1 MRIMDKRYNREYSPE
16 WRKDLYEDLFPEE
29 ALEMPFCV
37 EMIENIA
44 YAIDQL
50 TDNEKRV
57 ILERYQNRKSVC
69 EIAEELGVSVE
80 RIRQHIRKAFWKM
93 RKPDVMYRI
102 QNGNLAVKTKADEDG
117 GELPIEFIGLPD
129 RIYNSLKRANV
140 NTLEELIETAND
152 EERLMKVRNLGPKSR
167 GILKQKLDEFLMG

>member
-1 MRIMDKRYNREYSPE
+1 MDKRYNKEYSPE
-16 WRKDLYEDLFPEE
+16 WRKDLYDDLFPEKVPE
-29 ALEMPFCV
+29 RPFCV
-37 EMIENIA
+37 EMIENIDCE
-44 YAIDQL
+44 IDQL

-57 ILERYQNRKSVC
+57 VLERYQKRKSIY

-102 QNGNLAVKTKADEDG
+102 QNGNLAVKTKADEDS

-129 RIYNSLKRANV
+129 RIYNRLKRANV
-140 NTLEELIETAND
+140 NKLEELIETAND
-152 EERLMKVRNLGPKSR
+152 EEKLMKVRNLGPKSK